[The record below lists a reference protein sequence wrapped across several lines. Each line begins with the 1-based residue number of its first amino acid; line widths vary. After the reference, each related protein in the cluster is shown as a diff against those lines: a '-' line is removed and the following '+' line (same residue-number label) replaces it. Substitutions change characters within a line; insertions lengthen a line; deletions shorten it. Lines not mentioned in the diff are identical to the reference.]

1 MTTDTEQKRKLIQ
14 YQQTNKMKPMIK
26 PSTNRS
32 RQGKMTE
39 DYVYNIF

>member
-1 MTTDTEQKRKLIQ
+1 MLLMTTDTGAKEKKLIQ
-14 YQQTNKMKPMIK
+14 YWKQTNKMKPMIK

-39 DYVYNIF
+39 D

>member
-1 MTTDTEQKRKLIQ
+1 MTTDTEQKKKVNSMS
-14 YQQTNKMKPMIK
+14 TNKMKPMIK